1 MNVVIQGSQKRVSDY
16 LELELL
22 MVEHSALVLGPNL
35 GPLEEQYAILMADGP
50 SLQSLL
56 LPCRLS
62 DDSAR
67 TEAPQRSTC

>member
-1 MNVVIQGSQKRVSDY
+1 MNVGIQGSQKRVSDY

-56 LPCRLS
+56 LPYRLS
-62 DDSAR
+62 DSVR